1 MAHYTFTTHW
11 RMCATADEVWDVLSD
26 VESLTDWW
34 SAVYLDVD
42 VLRRG
47 NSDGVGKTVQLLTR
61 GKLPYT
67 LRWQMTVVDS
77 NRPHNLSVEATGDLV
92 GRGVWTFEQRSRDL
106 DITYD
111 WSVRAD
117 KPLLRYLSW
126 LAIYLTQVAPTC
138 CGPGLRQTRGAHRR
152 AVVFGDQ
159 ATALHPKTA

>member
-11 RMCATADEVWDVLSD
+11 RMCASADEVWDVLSD

-47 NSDGVGKTVQLLTR
+47 NPDGVGKTVLLLTR

-67 LRWQMTVVDS
+67 LRWQMTVVGS

-117 KPLLRYLSW
+117 KPLLRYLSFLLRPIFSANHRW
-126 LAIYLTQVAPTC
+126 AMQR
-138 CGPGLRQTRGAHRR
+138 GREGLERELVRRR
-152 AVVFGDQ
+152 ALQ
-159 ATALHPKTA
+159 ESRT